1 MIDNDMP
8 AVAES
13 VAAQGD
19 SGSRRVR
26 HPEWCHIGRC
36 TATPACA
43 MGEAHHSEPVSVTV
57 AGVYPVTVT
66 MSLYRANEPWLT
78 EVFVDVGVSGL
89 VDGWRE
95 VGGSARCRRI
105 RRPRWAGRWS
115 SWPGGAALTRTARS
129 PRFWRVCRSSP
140 DAEPGRSVLR
150 ALPAA
155 RGG

>member
-66 MSLYRANEPWLT
+66 MSLYRANAPWLT
-78 EVFVDVGVSGL
+78 EVFVDVGVSG
-89 VDGWRE
+89 
-95 VGGSARCRRI
+95 A
-105 RRPRWAGRWS
+105 PRWLEWVTPLRGLSVAC
-115 SWPGGAALTRTARS
+115 PGPQCCHG
-129 PRFWRVCRSSP
+129 
-140 DAEPGRSVLR
+140 E
-150 ALPAA
+150 
-155 RGG
+155 